1 MKVGLVLSGG
11 GVRGV
16 AHLGIIKA
24 LEELNIQ
31 IDVISGT
38 SAGALVGAFYAAG
51 LKPDDILEIIIR
63 INKYLFFKPALGIGG
78 LLSNKPL
85 LSFIKKNLPATT
97 FEELNCKLIVSATN
111 YKNAKTKYFEKGDLI
126 HTLLAAS
133 TIPVLYK
140 PVIIDGEK
148 YIDGGIV
155 NNLPVEPLVG
165 ECSRIIGSLCNPI
178 DDNFQRVN
186 IKSALERVMLIN
198 INTNTY
204 SRKTLCDL
212 ILEPPRLKNFHVFN
226 FSKALEIF
234 NIGYYYTLDKKD
246 EILNK
251 EQI

>member
-1 MKVGLVLSGG
+1 MKTGLVLSGG
-11 GVRGV
+11 GVRGA

-38 SAGALVGAFYAAG
+38 SAGALAGAFYASG
-51 LKPDDILEIIIR
+51 LKPDEILEIMIR
-63 INKYLFFKPALGIGG
+63 INKYSFFKPALGSGG
-78 LLSNKPL
+78 MLSHKPL
-85 LSFIKKNLPATT
+85 IAFIKNNLPVNT
-97 FEELNCKLIVSATN
+97 FEELKIKLIVSATD

-126 HTLLAAS
+126 LPLLAAS
-133 TIPVLYK
+133 TVPVLYK
-140 PVIIDGEK
+140 PVLVAGQK

-165 ECSRIIGSLCNPI
+165 HCSKIIGSLCNPI
-178 DDNFQRVN
+178 DDNFQRVG

-204 SRKTLCDL
+204 SRRTICDL
-212 ILEPPRLKNFHVFN
+212 VLEPPQLKNYRVFD

-234 NIGYYYTLDKKD
+234 NIGYYYALDNKE

-251 EQI
+251 VHI